1 MKKKYLYLIII
12 AISLVFVSVVKAD
25 TDSKFVTTKYFS
37 KNRAFYVIV
46 TPDKKAI
53 LYKGKTKIWTILLP
67 ELPGKILVS
76 NDGNRVIMMENYY
89 GNNNDRKKEVLIF
102 FDEKGIKLKSYDLE
116 SLADFNNV
124 LHTNSGSHWL
134 KNYEVD
140 EAENELIINT
150 VVISCPLIEKNS
162 KIVDLKKID
171 ECKKPKPNETIKF
184 SLSDGKL
191 LSRTKT
197 ETVEK

>member
-1 MKKKYLYLIII
+1 MKKKYLYLLVIT
-12 AISLVFVSVVKAD
+12 ISLVFVSVVKAD
-25 TDSKFVTTKYFS
+25 TDNKFVTTKYFS
-37 KNRAFYVIV
+37 KNRKFYVIV
-46 TPDKKAI
+46 TPDKKAT
-53 LYKGKTKIWTILLP
+53 LRNGRKNIWTRLFP
-67 ELPGKILVS
+67 DLPGKLLVS
-76 NDGNRVIMMENYY
+76 DDGKRVIMIENYY

-102 FDEKGIKLKSYDLE
+102 FDEKGNKLKSYDLE